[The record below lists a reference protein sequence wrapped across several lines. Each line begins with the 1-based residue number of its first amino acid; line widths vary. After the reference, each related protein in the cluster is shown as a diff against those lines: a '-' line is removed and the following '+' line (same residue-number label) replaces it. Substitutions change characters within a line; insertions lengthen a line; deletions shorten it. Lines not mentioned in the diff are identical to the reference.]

1 MSKDDFAVYKEGSR
15 HVLRTEGE
23 NMPVSLQK
31 RVKREVPDEE
41 VFVFDG
47 TESS

>member
-1 MSKDDFAVYKEGSR
+1 MSKTDFAVFKEGSR

-23 NMPVSLQK
+23 NTSGSLQK

-47 TESS
+47 TE

>member
-1 MSKDDFAVYKEGSR
+1 MSKTDFAVFKEGSR

-23 NMPVSLQK
+23 NTSVPLQK
-31 RVKREVPDEE
+31 RVKEVPDGK

-47 TESS
+47 TE